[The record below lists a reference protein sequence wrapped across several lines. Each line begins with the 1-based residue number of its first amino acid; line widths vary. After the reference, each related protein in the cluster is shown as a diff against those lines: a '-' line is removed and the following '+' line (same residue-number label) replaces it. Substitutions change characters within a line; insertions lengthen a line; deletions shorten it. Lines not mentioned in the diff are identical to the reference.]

1 VQHRI
6 LFSPLAVGIILLGSC
21 SINRMAINAISNALT
36 GEGSSTVFTGEEDP
50 ELVGNALP
58 FAIKMYESL
67 LAANPH
73 HEGLILT
80 TGSLFV
86 MYANAFVQEPA
97 QILPRNEYAE
107 RDRQYVRA
115 KKFYLRGGAI
125 LYSGL
130 NKKYPGFSTASGPD
144 QLAGY
149 LEKMKKEDVPF
160 LYWTAAG
167 FLSAYSLNPFDLE
180 LGRKVPELR
189 AYIDRAYALDPDFNQ
204 GALDE
209 FYLLFYASMP
219 EGMGGNKSLVDTY
232 FKRAWEKSGGRSPG
246 PYIAYAEA
254 VCIPAQDYDTFK
266 AYLELALAIDPDADP
281 ANRLVTILSQ
291 RKARYLLEE
300 AENFFLDAE
309 TDMDWDAVI
318 QEAP

>member
-1 VQHRI
+1 MQGRI
-6 LFSPLAVGIILLGSC
+6 VFFPLAVSIILLGSC
-21 SINRMAINAISNALT
+21 SINHMAINAVSNALT
-36 GEGSSTVFTGEEDP
+36 GAGNSTVFTGEEDP
-50 ELVGNALP
+50 ELAGNALP

-67 LAANPH
+67 LAANPR

-86 MYANAFVQEPA
+86 MYANAFVQGPA
-97 QILPRNEYAE
+97 QILPRNQYAE
-107 RDRQYVRA
+107 RERQYARA

-130 NKKYPGFSTASGPD
+130 DNKYPGFSTASGSD
-144 QLAGY
+144 AVRGY
-149 LEKMKKEDVPF
+149 LGKMQQEDVPF

-167 FLSAYSLNPFDLE
+167 LLSAYSLNPFDLD
-180 LGRKVPELR
+180 LGRKAPELL

-219 EGMGGNKSLVDTY
+219 EGMGGNKSVVDTY
-232 FKRAWEKSGGRSPG
+232 FQRALEKSGGRSPG

-254 VCIPAQDYDTFK
+254 VCIPAQDYATFK
-266 AYLELALAIDPDADP
+266 AYLEIALVMDPDGDP

-300 AENFFLDAE
+300 AGNFFLDAE
-309 TDMDWDAVI
+309 TDMDWDDAD
-318 QEAP
+318 QEVP